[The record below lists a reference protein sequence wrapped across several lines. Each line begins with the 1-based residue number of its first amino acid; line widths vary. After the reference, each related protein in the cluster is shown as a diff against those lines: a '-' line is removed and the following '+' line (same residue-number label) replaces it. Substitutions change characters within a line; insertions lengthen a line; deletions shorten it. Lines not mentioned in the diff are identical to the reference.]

1 MVSHDLSLTAR
12 TCDILALLAEGRIC
26 ASGPP
31 REVLTVA
38 NLETV
43 FGVLA
48 DIVVAPDG
56 QRAIKRNVRLGR
68 RNVRD
73 IEVLDGLEAG
83 EQVITSPYTNYLDMD
98 RLELQGE

>member
-1 MVSHDLSLTAR
+1 
-12 TCDILALLAEGRIC
+12 
-26 ASGPP
+26 
-31 REVLTVA
+31 
-38 NLETV
+38 
-43 FGVLA
+43 
-48 DIVVAPDG
+48 VAPDG